1 MINPTRGSKDPKSR
15 FFSNRTAQIKYQ
27 TLDKLE
33 SDCQGT
39 NDNGLNVVLNYL
51 NNTTPAYDMPR
62 VGES

>member
-1 MINPTRGSKDPKSR
+1 MINPIRGSKDPKSR

-33 SDCQGT
+33 SGCQ
-39 NDNGLNVVLNYL
+39 VVSNYL
-51 NNTTPAYDMPR
+51 NNMTPAYDMPR